1 MQKQLSACPNISID
15 VGIMEKATNV
25 YVLCTD
31 FGWSDV
37 GTWGSL
43 YALSQKDTSENVVLH
58 GRATCYDSHGN
69 IVSTSEKKLV
79 ILDGLQDYIVT
90 DSENVLL
97 ICRKSEEQRIRQ
109 FVNDAK
115 TRFGNEYT

>member
-1 MQKQLSACPNISID
+1 MCA
-15 VGIMEKATNV
+15 
-25 YVLCTD
+25 D

-37 GTWGSL
+37 GTWDSL
-43 YALSQKDTSENVVLH
+43 FALSQKDVSENVVLH
-58 GRATCYDSHGN
+58 GRATCYDSHRN
-69 IVSTSEKKLV
+69 IISTNEKKLV
-79 ILDGLQDYIVT
+79 ILDGLEDCIVADT
-90 DSENVLL
+90 DNVLL